1 MEICEILKSVLDNV
15 GVVFE
20 NCLFEIKE
28 ITDNCI
34 EKSHEANM
42 YNFEKHFKMRRE
54 SIQET
59 ESMPK
64 NIINEWEEIV

>member
-1 MEICEILKSVLDNV
+1 MEICQILKSVLDNV

-28 ITDNCI
+28 ITDDCI
-34 EKSHEANM
+34 ERSHEANM

>member
-1 MEICEILKSVLDNV
+1 MEICQILKSVLDNV
-15 GVVFE
+15 GEVFE

-28 ITDNCI
+28 MTDDCI